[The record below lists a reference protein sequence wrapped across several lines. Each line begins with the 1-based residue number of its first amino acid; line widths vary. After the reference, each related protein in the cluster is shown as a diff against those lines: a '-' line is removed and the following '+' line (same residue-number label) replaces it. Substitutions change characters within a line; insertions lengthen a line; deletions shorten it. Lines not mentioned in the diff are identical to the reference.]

1 MEDLNISN
9 LKIPNYKEYNI
20 KKENEI
26 YNLRIEIKE
35 QNIISFTITK
45 LNEEFYFIYK
55 NQIKIISLLEKVNL
69 NEINK
74 DSIFILFDEIY
85 RNNNILINQ
94 YDNNHINLLIIKTN
108 SPDNPKFEINLN
120 KQQMTME
127 NKFNLLFNQINLIKN
142 EKINFLYNDI
152 YKKEDDIKN
161 IINEKDIIIQKMNE
175 TILKQDFIIKE
186 HKNEIYSIKK
196 KIEEIIINFAEE
208 KKEKGDMLNQIN
220 NQLSKQENQIS
231 DINSKIKKIDENE
244 TQMKKDIDYNILRE
258 KEKLLNIIIDKFY
271 ELNIMIDDI
280 N

>member
-258 KEKLLNIIIDKFY
+258 K
-271 ELNIMIDDI
+271 
-280 N
+280 